1 MSMLLA
7 NNGFTPRTGY
17 TRQVLKV
24 NNIAPILGDTAAEN
38 TRLAY
43 AVSQGFTG
51 IQLYGL
57 YGVFGIPSAEADL
70 AAFINKAY
78 TVYGLKT
85 VGCIMGIGNAG
96 FIDALAYN
104 ASVPAT
110 SRFNDFNKENEFWN
124 YFTVYFTVTSA
135 VGGFT
140 YTITLNG
147 TTYSYTAGGGDTR
160 ADIAA
165 ALATACAPSGLAIS
179 IRSVNVPNDT
189 VRIRNTTSI
198 YSSFTWSN
206 SANIADENI
215 VETYT
220 DWINSLIWLKAN
232 IGSNGII
239 TAYVANP
246 SNNWGV
252 TEAEQMCTN
261 IDIYEGTNYTL
272 VPDEG
277 QNAYRNRQLV
287 YIAQGAA
294 NIGKVQKHY
303 PIFSAEWILPVPG
316 ATPPIP
322 APSPAACGDDVTFM
336 GYYLQTNGIAAAN
349 SDWLGQYTADAIPN
363 KSSLQWVGYNYFS
376 YNCLSLYVP

>member
-1 MSMLLA
+1 
-7 NNGFTPRTGY
+7 
-17 TRQVLKV
+17 VLKV
-24 NNIAPILGDTAAEN
+24 NNIAPVLGNAAAEN
-38 TRLAY
+38 ARLSY
-43 AVSQGFTG
+43 SVSKGFTG

-57 YGVFGIPSAEADL
+57 YGVFGNPGAEADL
-70 AAFINKAY
+70 AAFIAKAR

-85 VGCIMGIGNAG
+85 IGCIMGIGNAG

-104 ASVPAT
+104 ASVPAV

-135 VGGFT
+135 VVGFT
-140 YTITLNG
+140 YRITLNG
-147 TTYSYTAGGGDTR
+147 TPYTYVAVLGDTI
-160 ADIAA
+160 ATIAA
-165 ALATACAPSGLAIS
+165 ALAAACAPSGLNIS
-179 IRSVNVPNDT
+179 IRSVNITNDT
-189 VRIRNTTSI
+189 VRVRNTTSI
-198 YSSFTWSN
+198 YASFTWSN

-252 TEAEQMCTN
+252 TEAEQMCAN

-294 NIGKVQKHY
+294 NIGKIQWHY
-303 PIFSAEWILPVPG
+303 PIFSAEWLNADPF

-322 APSPAACGDDVTFM
+322 APFPAPCGDDVNFM
-336 GYYLQTNGIAAAN
+336 GYYLQTNGVATAN
-349 SDWLGQYTADAIPN
+349 STWLAQYNADAIPN
-363 KSSLQWVGYNYFS
+363 KASLKWVGYNYFS
-376 YNCLSLYVP
+376 YNCLSLFVP